1 MKKNRKEKTE
11 YTRNR
16 IEMKKKKE
24 LMDEEK
30 KTRGNRK
37 LEMK

>member
-16 IEMKKKKE
+16 IKMKKEKE
-24 LMDEEK
+24 FMDEEK